1 MLRNSEIGIPDL
13 RVRTDNT
20 EEAREYNKMREAII
34 SLASRVEPAPKP
46 APAALVCGF
55 RPVFYSA
62 NGALSDGIGLH
73 PGKLRFL
80 QTPIFYEAPTED
92 NRADEVWPELNNTAI
107 NSSPPPRDSLAE
119 GDWEAWVIF
128 KEIYN
133 DPEARIKFTEMGTG
147 PGTLDRDEKAIRLVS
162 FEVKRKTDRPWGIK
176 IYEQNVSCD
185 LAIWTDNHQF
195 RAYKTDDDEIKVKG
209 GNMMFL
215 QGQSNPL
222 VAERT
227 EVADSSIFTITES
240 GSIWLDVTATISRHS
255 TTLVELGL
263 TAVPD
268 IRLSM
273 YRIYDL
279 GTPEFIFRGSS
290 VNAPNPPAHGTNSN
304 DVWTSSLDLHYEIC
318 RVELSAGGEVFITDQ
333 IADGPIWVTDLVDG
347 ALTPETS

>member
-1 MLRNSEIGIPDL
+1 MAEIREMGIPFL
-13 RVRTDNT
+13 RRRMGRRQEDV
-20 EEAREYNKMREAII
+20 EYNKLVEAVAG
-34 SLASRVEPAPKP
+34 LYESRVEKP
-46 APAALVCGF
+46 PLVVRKPSCGF
-55 RPVFYSA
+55 APIPIYGEE
-62 NGALSDGIGLH
+62 NGIGLV

-80 QTPIFYEAPTED
+80 QVPTFYESPSDD
-92 NRADEVWPELNNTAI
+92 NNADEIFPTIDSVSI
-107 NSSPPPRDSLAE
+107 DSDPPPSVSLVA
-119 GDWEAWVIF
+119 GDYEAWVIF

-133 DPEARIKFTEMGTG
+133 APEARIEFKALGAG
-147 PGTLDRDEKAIRLVS
+147 PGTIDRDEKAIRLCS
-162 FEVKRKTDRPWGIK
+162 FEVSRNGDQHGVTLL
-176 IYEQNVSCD
+176 EQNVSCD

-195 RAYKTDDDEIKVKG
+195 RAYKTDDDKIKVEG

-268 IRLSM
+268 IRLTM

-290 VNAPNPPAHGTNSN
+290 VNAPNPPAHGTNNN